1 MGRAALTR
9 FGLLFCSALAKE
21 TGEGDG
27 GWEDARGVAEQ
38 GEYMG
43 DVGREWLWA
52 CEVDGIWS
60 FR

>member
-1 MGRAALTR
+1 MGRATLTR
-9 FGLLFCSALAKE
+9 FSLLLWSALAKG

-27 GWEDARGVAEQ
+27 EWEDARGMAEQ

-43 DVGREWLWA
+43 DVGREWLLA